1 MACFAALRRLEM
13 DLAHGPRILDSHA
26 ALAALTVWY
35 LLGREFLSATCL
47 PDVRSKS
54 GTRSVRDRERGGRRH
69 EWGGRARKR
78 HYGLGKRQKGVN
90 EDIETGND
98 LVGGFKAEPASSRIF
113 KALDSPLR
121 LDRISSGWT
130 FKKAFVCLIR

>member
-1 MACFAALRRLEM
+1 MDFAR
-13 DLAHGPRILDSHA
+13 GPRILDSQG
-26 ALAALTVWY
+26 ALAVTTVWH
-35 LLGREFLSATCL
+35 LLGRDLFPVTCL
-47 PDVRSKS
+47 PEVRSKS
-54 GTRSVRDRERGGRRH
+54 GTRSVRDRERGG
-69 EWGGRARKR
+69 GRARVAEPSLRPWKASE
-78 HYGLGKRQKGVN
+78 GVN
-90 EDIETGND
+90 ADIETGND